1 MREEQDDNISVEDM
15 DEKEKEKDR
24 DSETLLEIAIRCMIN
39 S

>member
-15 DEKEKEKDR
+15 DREENDR